1 VPNGLF
7 EVPAVM
13 LMRSA
18 AASADVRPLIGL
30 AAAFLAAVLAAYA
43 SWHVTDRIMSW
54 RQRADQDE
62 L

>member
-1 VPNGLF
+1 MPHGLF

-18 AASADVRPLIGL
+18 TLTADVRPFIGVV
-30 AAAFLAAVLAAYA
+30 AALLAAVLAAYA
-43 SWHVTDRIMSW
+43 GWHVTDRIVTW
-54 RQRADQDE
+54 LQRADHDE